1 MEPDPRA
8 AEAGSPDLP
17 PPPPPPPRISFA
29 ATAAT

>member
-8 AEAGSPDLP
+8 TEAGLPDLP

-29 ATAAT
+29 ATAAA